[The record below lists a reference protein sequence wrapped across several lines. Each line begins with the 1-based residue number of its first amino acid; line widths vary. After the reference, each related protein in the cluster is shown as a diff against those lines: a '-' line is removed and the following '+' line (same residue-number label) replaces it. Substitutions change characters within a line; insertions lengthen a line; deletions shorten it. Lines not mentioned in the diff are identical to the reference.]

1 MFKVEERKGDSTYK
15 HKGMLS
21 VKLQIVHCDR
31 LNHPTSDSTRKW
43 NTQHHGG
50 GGRVADWQ
58 INMQVAQGG
67 NLQLP
72 YSEVEDNTMP
82 SQEEDRL
89 ILELGG
95 VARDPAPIPVEYLH
109 KKHRSGNQRTKTD

>member
-1 MFKVEERKGDSTYK
+1 MLKVEERIGDSAYK

-31 LNHPTSDSTRKW
+31 LNHPTSGSTRKW

-50 GGRVADWQ
+50 DGRVADWQ

-72 YSEVEDNTMP
+72 YGEVEDNTMP
-82 SQEEDRL
+82 SPEEDRL

-95 VARDPAPIPVEYLH
+95 VARDPTPIPLEYLH